1 MKDGSEQKM
10 IPDPRIRLPR
20 NPRRPR
26 NEFSHGVAVGPVDGY
41 FSGPMSPVPSGNPSS
56 GKALSFDAIFAKV
69 QVRFPTAS
77 AGSAPNGA
85 QWIAVEPRD
94 ASAVAIFLKSD
105 PELSFRSLCCLS
117 GIDLLKFPPSEKD
130 GPVRDDLVCAYD
142 LHSLEHGHELR
153 VKVFAPRLGPVVP
166 SVESVWGVAGFFE
179 REIYDLLGVEFPGH
193 HDLRRILTPQDW
205 IGHPLRKDYVYPES
219 YGGVELKREGQTFDS
234 GPYK

>member
-1 MKDGSEQKM
+1 MAE
-10 IPDPRIRLPR
+10 IT
-20 NPRRPR
+20 N
-26 NEFSHGVAVGPVDGY
+26 GVAAWPRDGY
-41 FSGPMSPVPSGNPSS
+41 FSGPMSPVPSRNPSS

-85 QWIAVEPRD
+85 RWIAVEPHETF
-94 ASAVAIFLKSD
+94 AVAVFLKAD
-105 PELSFRSLCCLS
+105 PDLSFGSLCCLS
-117 GIDLLKFPPSEKD
+117 GIDLLKFPPSDKG

-153 VKVFAPRLGPVVP
+153 VKVFAPRAQPVVP

-179 REIYDLLGVEFPGH
+179 REIFDLLGVEFPGH

-205 IGHPLRKDYVYPES
+205 IGHPLRKDYVYPET